1 MLTYLLN
8 LLSLIIK
15 RRVKVGKFV
24 RFCILLSIVF
34 SILFVFSVP
43 SFAKGVYYQTNN
55 GKVWDSYPETGQTP
69 VWTGPVDSN
78 GYASGQGVLI
88 WYQDGQPG
96 DKYEG
101 TMVEGKMSGKGTY
114 TWSEGTKYVG
124 DFVDDMKVGK
134 GVVTWTNGDKYVGD
148 FSNNSATGKGTYTWV
163 NKDKYTG
170 DFVNYSAT
178 GKGVYTWADGTKYIG
193 DFVDFYRD
201 GYGTYYDKNGNVVYQ
216 GKWSK
221 DQFMGNK

>member
-1 MLTYLLN
+1 M
-8 LLSLIIK
+8 
-15 RRVKVGKFV
+15 GKLV
-24 RFCILLSIVF
+24 RFSILFSIVF
-34 SILFVFSVP
+34 SILFIFSAL
-43 SFAKGVYYQTNN
+43 SFANGVYVQTNN
-55 GKVWDSYPETGQTP
+55 GKVWDAYPEQNQVP
-69 VWTGPVDSN
+69 VWTGGIDSN
-78 GYASGQGVLI
+78 GYASGQGVMI

-114 TWSEGTKYVG
+114 TWFEGTKYV
-124 DFVDDMKVGK
+124 
-134 GVVTWTNGDKYVGD
+134 
-148 FSNNSATGKGTYTWV
+148 
-163 NKDKYTG
+163 
-170 DFVNYSAT
+170 
-178 GKGVYTWADGTKYIG
+178 G

>member
-1 MLTYLLN
+1 
-8 LLSLIIK
+8 
-15 RRVKVGKFV
+15 
-24 RFCILLSIVF
+24 
-34 SILFVFSVP
+34 
-43 SFAKGVYYQTNN
+43 
-55 GKVWDSYPETGQTP
+55 
-69 VWTGPVDSN
+69 
-78 GYASGQGVLI
+78 I

-124 DFVDDMKVGK
+124 DFVD
-134 GVVTWTNGDKYVGD
+134 
-148 FSNNSATGKGTYTWV
+148 
-163 NKDKYTG
+163 
-170 DFVNYSAT
+170 
-178 GKGVYTWADGTKYIG
+178 
-193 DFVDFYRD
+193 FYRD

>member
-1 MLTYLLN
+1 MGK
-8 LLSLIIK
+8 LI
-15 RRVKVGKFV
+15 
-24 RFCILLSIVF
+24 RFCILFSIVF
-34 SILFVFSVP
+34 SILFVFSTA
-43 SFAKGVYYQTNN
+43 SFAKGVYVQTNN
-55 GKVWDSYPETGQTP
+55 GKVWDAYPEKGQIP
-69 VWTGPVDSN
+69 GWTGGVDSN
-78 GYASGQGVLI
+78 GYASGKGVLI

-124 DFVDDMKVGK
+124 DFVNDMKVGK

-148 FSNNSATGKGTYTWV
+148 FANNSATGKGTYTWV
-163 NKDKYTG
+163 DGAKY
-170 DFVNYSAT
+170 V
-178 GKGVYTWADGTKYIG
+178 G

>member
-1 MLTYLLN
+1 
-8 LLSLIIK
+8 
-15 RRVKVGKFV
+15 VGKFV

-69 VWTGPVDSN
+69 VWTGTVDLN

-114 TWSEGTKYVG
+114 TW
-124 DFVDDMKVGK
+124 
-134 GVVTWTNGDKYVGD
+134 
-148 FSNNSATGKGTYTWV
+148 V
-163 NKDKYTG
+163 NKDKYTV